1 MEHGGERKESIWE
14 KDSGAKDLSGVGEYG
29 TGVLVC
35 SRYLVSGVQGR
46 CKRRRVST
54 VAPVSRM
61 SSESEDLEKYLVGVL
76 LIMKKVSAWFRRL
89 HLGRR
94 YKK

>member
-1 MEHGGERKESIWE
+1 MG

-76 LIMKKVSAWFRRL
+76 LIMKKVSVWFRRL
-89 HLGRR
+89 EELGKSPCRR
-94 YKK
+94 RSCWFCS